1 MCACMR
7 ACVCVCVFLVFF
19 TGEHLLVQ
27 KRIPPPLVGGGGET
41 KAVAVHK
48 LWHLSWPRCSD
59 EAGVSCALV
68 ELALWPCDLEN
79 PTAGH
84 ILHTEVRQPWTCYSN
99 G

>member
-7 ACVCVCVFLVFF
+7 VCVCFLFF

-27 KRIPPPLVGGGGET
+27 QRIPPPLGRGRGGEGGT

-48 LWHLSWPRCSD
+48 LWHLSWSRCSD

-84 ILHTEVRQPWTCYSN
+84 ILHTEVCQPWTCYSN